1 MQLINR
7 MCINS
12 DPDRATLMVIA
23 GGDRQALA
31 TLYNR
36 HACDL
41 LGYLAHLIGDANEA
55 EDLVQELFLV
65 VWRDADRFRGASSVR
80 TWLFGIAHNLGLM
93 ALRRKRSQ
101 SLDEATADRLT
112 ASGPDPVDLA
122 ALALD
127 RERLYAALATLPAA
141 QRAVIE
147 LTFYHG
153 LTRAEAAQVMD
164 CPVGTVK
171 SRLHYA
177 LRALA
182 YVMSDENDEL
192 STPDP

>member
-7 MCINS
+7 MCIHS
-12 DPDRATLMVIA
+12 DPDRATLMAIA

-31 TLYNR
+31 TL
-36 HACDL
+36 
-41 LGYLAHLIGDANEA
+41 
-55 EDLVQELFLV
+55 
-65 VWRDADRFRGASSVR
+65 R

-112 ASGPDPVDLA
+112 APGPDPVDLA

-153 LTRAEAAQVMD
+153 LTWAEAAQVMD
-164 CPVGTVK
+164 CPAGTVK

-182 YVMSDENDEL
+182 
-192 STPDP
+192 